1 MKPGI
6 EAWFVSRHREQHIA
20 SSFTQI
26 KAVVSRN
33 AGVYTLAGKGSAEP
47 RSQLG
52 GTTPGA
58 AFCVTDMNGD
68 VLFSLSSNFYAIT
81 PPKHLLLCLTKI
93 TVLSRV

>member
-6 EAWFVSRHREQHIA
+6 EAWFVSRHLEQHIA

-58 AFCVTDMNGD
+58 AFGAADMDGD
-68 VLFSLSSNFYAIT
+68 VLFSLLQQFLRYYAPQT
-81 PPKHLLLCLTKI
+81 PPV
-93 TVLSRV
+93 VLDENNSVK